1 MQRRDRER
9 EQRRDR
15 PPSPP
20 PALAE
25 TLARW
30 AAFSA
35 ALQERQAELVDR
47 LADPRPR
54 DQGITVPKFDGKR
67 VWHVFDI
74 QFAAAADARGWSAEE
89 RGRRLLNA
97 LEGPAADVV
106 LFLPAE
112 AQQDYERLRTRLSE
126 HYAAPQGAVAEAE
139 LQKRVQRPGESLRD
153 FANDLR
159 TLVRRAY
166 PGWPDDAAETFAR
179 NAFLAGVADVDVR
192 RAVRLRQPATLND
205 ALAAAVH
212 IEAVDAMEPSVKR
225 ARVAQVS
232 AEAGPSTS
240 SAAHSGGHVPDDTAG
255 VEPPLS
261 PPTPPPR
268 AAAPLPRVAW
278 YIDGRVNGTSCR
290 FLLDQGAQLTV
301 LKRGLLPDG
310 PPPSSALQMR
320 CAGVA
325 AAMAPLYG
333 PSLRVAPHASTGV
346 SPAMMMFGRD
356 VNLPPSLARGHHPHQ
371 PVPRMPRCDY
381 PAWLYGRL
389 QELHNTVRERADLAS
404 LRMKE
409 RYDLRAK
416 RPAYAVGSK
425 VWLFDPRR
433 RVGHPP
439 KLASWW
445 AGPYVVERVVNDVV
459 LQIRLE
465 GKANARP
472 RIVHV
477 DRLSPVVP
485 RPEF

>member
-54 DQGITVPKFDGKR
+54 DQGITVPNSLLPPTPGAGPLR
-67 VWHVFDI
+67 SVV
-74 QFAAAADARGWSAEE
+74 AASSMLSR
-89 RGRRLLNA
+89 
-97 LEGPAADVV
+97 GPAADVV
-106 LFLPAE
+106 LSLPAE

-240 SAAHSGGHVPDDTAG
+240 SAAHSSGHVPDDTAG
-255 VEPPLS
+255 VEAQPPLS

-268 AAAPLPRVAW
+268 AAAPPPRVAW

-389 QELHNTVRERADLAS
+389 QELHHTVRERADLAS